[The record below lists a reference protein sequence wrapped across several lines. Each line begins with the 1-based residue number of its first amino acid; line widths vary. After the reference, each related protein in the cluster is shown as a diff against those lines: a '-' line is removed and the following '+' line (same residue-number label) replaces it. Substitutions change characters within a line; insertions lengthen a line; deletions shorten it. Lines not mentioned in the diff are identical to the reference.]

1 MTTNNKRKTYSTEF
15 KEEALKLASKVG
27 VAQAARELGVAE
39 SQLYYWRTS
48 ALKKASSSDR
58 ENILATENARL
69 KRQLAIQA
77 EELDILKKA
86 FFRISRSI
94 CRRLLSFLS

>member
-1 MTTNNKRKTYSTEF
+1 
-15 KEEALKLASKVG
+15 
-27 VAQAARELGVAE
+27 VAE

-58 ENILATENARL
+58 ENSLATENARL

-86 FFRISRSI
+86 AAYFANQDI
-94 CRRLLSFLS
+94 